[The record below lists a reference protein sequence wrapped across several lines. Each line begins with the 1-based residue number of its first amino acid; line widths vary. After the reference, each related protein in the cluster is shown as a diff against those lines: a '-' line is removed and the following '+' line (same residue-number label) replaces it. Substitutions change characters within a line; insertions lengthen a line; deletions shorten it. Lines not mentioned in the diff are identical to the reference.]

1 MKTWLSAS
9 VIVIA
14 GAVLWSGTALGQ
26 TSPKSGCDAMK
37 AGAPHKVEGQVVSVD
52 ANHGKVTVK
61 TNDGK
66 THEFQGSQETLRDFK
81 VGDKIEAQ
89 LRDATNC

>member
-26 TSPKSGCDAMK
+26 SSQKSGCDAM
-37 AGAPHKVEGQVVSVD
+37 
-52 ANHGKVTVK
+52 
-61 TNDGK
+61 
-66 THEFQGSQETLRDFK
+66 
-81 VGDKIEAQ
+81 
-89 LRDATNC
+89 